1 VRELR
6 IAVYGR
12 PQPAG
17 SKRFVGRAK
26 NGRGIVIDS
35 NPKAGEW
42 KDQVAQVAGEAMDGA
57 PLMRGPLKVS
67 MLFTRSRPKAHLK
80 KTGKLRDSAPRYPVT
95 KPDVLKLARGVED
108 ALTGVV
114 WGDDAQIVEEVLWK
128 HYGESEGVQVL
139 VQEIEA

>member
-1 VRELR
+1 MRELR
-6 IAVYGR
+6 IVVHGR

-26 NGRGIVIDS
+26 SGRGIIIDS

-42 KDQVAQVAGEAMDGA
+42 KDRVAQVAGEAMAGA

-67 MLFTRSRPKAHLK
+67 MLFRRSRPKTHLK
-80 KTGKLRDSAPRYPVT
+80 KTGALRDSAPLFPVT

-128 HYGESEGVQVL
+128 HYADTEGVQVL